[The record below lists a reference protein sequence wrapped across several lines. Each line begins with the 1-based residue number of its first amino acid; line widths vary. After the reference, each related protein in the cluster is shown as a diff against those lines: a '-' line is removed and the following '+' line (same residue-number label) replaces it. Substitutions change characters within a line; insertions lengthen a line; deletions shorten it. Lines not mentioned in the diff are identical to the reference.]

1 MGLAWR
7 VLRSGGGQRFVSAR
21 LGLPTC
27 GSANAAKEQHMNTV
41 DEIFQLLE
49 ERGQGSYFGE
59 PVSQLEHALQCA
71 HLASKEGADK
81 ELVAAALLHDVGHLL
96 HAEGEDVADRGGDTE
111 HEHLGEAWLSAHF
124 EPAVTHPVALH
135 VAAKRYLC
143 ATDSEYFGKLSPASV
158 QSLELQGGPMTAD
171 EVADFES
178 SEFAEDA
185 VRLRHWDDLAK
196 EQGLAVPPLAHYR
209 AILNALI
216 RPSSGVAVKSV

>member
-1 MGLAWR
+1 
-7 VLRSGGGQRFVSAR
+7 
-21 LGLPTC
+21 
-27 GSANAAKEQHMNTV
+27 MNTV

-71 HLASKEGADK
+71 QLASKEGADR

-124 EPAVTHPVALH
+124 GPAVTHPIALH

-143 ATDSEYFGKLSPASV
+143 ATDPEYFGRLSPASV
-158 QSLELQGGPMTAD
+158 QSLTLQGGPMSSA
-171 EVADFES
+171 EVADFEAN
-178 SEFAEDA
+178 EFADDA
-185 VRLRHWDDLAK
+185 LRLRHWDDLAK
-196 EQGLAVPPLAHYR
+196 EEGLQVPGLPHYR
-209 AILNALI
+209 EILESLM
-216 RPSSGVAVKSV
+216 RPATTPLRVPLDR